1 MNIRHQWPM
10 GAGDDCW
17 YGERLF
23 RLLTLLSLIYGEV
36 IFVKPLTAP
45 FFAPLIQ
52 PGSLD
57 QV

>member
-1 MNIRHQWPM
+1 M

-36 IFVKPLTAP
+36 IFVKLLTAP